1 MAGVLLAPKSGKET
15 REELAAAAQEAVEKA
30 KVKVEEVKEKAGEV
44 VEEVKQQV
52 KQKLEKAPCAG
63 EVEEAPAAKAEAA
76 DPEK

>member
-1 MAGVLLAPKSGKET
+1 M
-15 REELAAAAQEAVEKA
+15 
-30 KVKVEEVKEKAGEV
+30 KVEEVKEKAGEV

-63 EVEEAPAAKAEAA
+63 EVEEAPAAKAEAS